1 MSTPSDGSRDQADEN
16 AAGTPDWLA
25 KPGADQPAPEGG
37 GGWPGYAG
45 QGGHEEPTQAGP
57 PPASPSEGQVP
68 PPPAGPGYQAYGPP
82 QGLQGGQ
89 GYPGYAPQPG
99 YGYGYAAMRPSH
111 QGANTALGLGIAS
124 LVCAVLVPFCC
135 LTVVGIPIGPF
146 AIGLALKARR
156 DFRAHPGAYRNEGAA
171 TAGLICG
178 IIGTA
183 LGLLMVLAVLLFF
196 GFAIGVGSLG

>member
-1 MSTPSDGSRDQADEN
+1 MSTPSDGPRDQPDDG

-37 GGWPGYAG
+37 GGWPGYAGQPG

-68 PPPAGPGYQAYGPP
+68 PPPAGPGYQSYGAP
-82 QGLQGGQ
+82 QG
-89 GYPGYAPQPG
+89 YPG

-111 QGANTALGLGIAS
+111 QGSNTALGLGIAS

-196 GFAIGVGSLG
+196 GFALGVGSLG